1 MRRVDVTERRARLGR
16 RHLLAQPGASLE
28 ETAGAIVGLHSSD
41 PVTVY
46 LSARARVPGL
56 ARDDVADA
64 LYERRSLLRMIGMRR
79 TLFTVPRDLAAII
92 DPACA
97 VPLAPAERRRLARLV
112 AAQGIATDSEA
123 WVARVC
129 DTTMAAL
136 EARGEAVARELS
148 SDVPE
153 LNLRIRFSEG
163 KDWGGE
169 IGMSTRILFLLAAE
183 GRIIRGRPRGSWL
196 SSQYRWVPRDTW
208 FGEPLPSFDTSTA
221 RVDLLTRWLRTFGPG
236 TIADLKWWTGWSVRD
251 TRAALEACDAVEV
264 EVDDGVGF
272 LLADDIDL
280 EPATEPWAALLPGLD
295 PTPMG
300 WKDRQWFLG
309 DHGAVLFD
317 RNGNIGPT
325 VWCDGRIVGGW
336 AQQPDGDVVLRL
348 LEKVGSRHERLIEH
362 RRAELREWL
371 GDDRITPRFRS
382 PLDKELASG

>member
-1 MRRVDVTERRARLGR
+1 MRRIDVTERRARLGR

-28 ETAGAIVGLHSSD
+28 ETAGAVVGLHSSD